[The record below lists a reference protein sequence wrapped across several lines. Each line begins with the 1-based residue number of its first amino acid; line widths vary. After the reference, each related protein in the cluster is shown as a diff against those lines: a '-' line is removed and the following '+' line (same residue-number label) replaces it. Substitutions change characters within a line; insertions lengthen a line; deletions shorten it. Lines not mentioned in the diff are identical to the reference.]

1 MDPEGPGSL
10 ASLASPGEG
19 LEQSWRG
26 KSQPD
31 GIKKFLFSM
40 TL

>member
-1 MDPEGPGSL
+1 MDPEGPG
-10 ASLASPGEG
+10 SLASPGEG